1 MADKKNT
8 HKEFAEKILAKLPK
22 AIRDESELKA
32 GGGDYTILKV
42 RGKSVASVRNNNVRI
57 VHPTDSSADSAK
69 ALAALIAEAAPEK
82 KAEPKPK
89 ADSKSKA
96 KDDDAAAKKA
106 EKEAEAER
114 AAEAKIEAE
123 REAEAA
129 SKDDEGSKG
138 GDAK

>member
-1 MADKKNT
+1 MADSKNT
-8 HKEFAEKILAKLPK
+8 HKEFADKILKALPAALRK
-22 AIRDESELKA
+22 ETEAKA
-32 GGGDYTILKV
+32 GGGEYTIIKV

-57 VHPTDSSADSAK
+57 VHPTDSSGESAK

-96 KDDDAAAKKA
+96 KAKAKDD
-106 EKEAEAER
+106 EEPSAEAER
-114 AAEAKIEAE
+114 AAEAAIEAE

-129 SKDDEGSKG
+129 KG